1 MEIIQDKI
9 PIKRIREM
17 AEGGFGEF
25 VKAVVDIERKIVALD
40 AELHADLE
48 ALLLADGSKPP
59 DLWGINLYPEIS
71 DLAKRIEF
79 NSMINIRP
87 RAGNRSRGVEN
98 PNIRAKIVA
107 VVNGLIDDGLS
118 A

>member
-1 MEIIQDKI
+1 MEIIQNKI
-9 PIKRIREM
+9 SIKRIREM
-17 AEGGFGEF
+17 AESGFGEF
-25 VKAVVDIERKIVALD
+25 VKAVVDIERKVMALD

-48 ALLLADGSKPP
+48 AFLLANGSKPP
-59 DLWGINLYPEIS
+59 DLWGINLYPEIG

-98 PNIRAKIVA
+98 PNIRAKIIEA
-107 VVNGLIDDGLS
+107 VNGLIDDGLS